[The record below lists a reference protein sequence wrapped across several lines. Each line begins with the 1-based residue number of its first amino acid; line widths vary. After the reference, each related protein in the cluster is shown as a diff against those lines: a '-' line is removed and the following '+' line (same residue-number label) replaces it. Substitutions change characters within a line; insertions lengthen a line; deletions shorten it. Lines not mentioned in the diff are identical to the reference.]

1 MHPLTLQELSTF
13 KTENLDY
20 LVMFRELRDLI
31 IEGLHLLLLYGFL
44 CVCAIGVIAIF
55 IANAPKNSP
64 EVIYHVTHT
73 PEPIVQIVTA
83 PRELE
88 SLEICNRIDGCPVV
102 EGVCESCEIVKR

>member
-1 MHPLTLQELSTF
+1 
-13 KTENLDY
+13 
-20 LVMFRELRDLI
+20 MFRELKDLI

-44 CVCAIGVIAIF
+44 CVCAIGVITIF

-73 PEPIVQIVTA
+73 SQIDTT

-88 SLEICNRIDGCPVV
+88 SVEICKRIDGCPVV

>member
-1 MHPLTLQELSTF
+1 MR
-13 KTENLDY
+13 
-20 LVMFRELRDLI
+20 FR
-31 IEGLHLLLLYGFL
+31 FL
-44 CVCAIGVIAIF
+44 CVCAIGVVTIF

-64 EVIYHVTHT
+64 EVIYRVTLT

-88 SLEICNRIDGCPVV
+88 FIEICNRLDGCPLV